1 MINSFKAANIDVGSL
16 SVSITPATGVTG
28 TLTTGEANSGTVT
41 IPAGAL
47 YVKIENAGMVA
58 SGDTP
63 GNITVNGQP
72 FTPGRIEIFNAIIDP
87 QNNEFIFLPEIEITT
102 SGARVRYAYFG

>member
-1 MINSFKAANIDVGSL
+1 MINSFKSPVVTGAT
-16 SVSITPATGVTG
+16 VSITPATGVTG
-28 TLTTGEANSGTVT
+28 TLNTGEANSGTVT
-41 IPAGAL
+41 IPAGTL

-87 QNNEFIFLPEIEITT
+87 STNEFIHLPQIDIVTT
-102 SGARVRYAYFG
+102 GARVRYSYFG